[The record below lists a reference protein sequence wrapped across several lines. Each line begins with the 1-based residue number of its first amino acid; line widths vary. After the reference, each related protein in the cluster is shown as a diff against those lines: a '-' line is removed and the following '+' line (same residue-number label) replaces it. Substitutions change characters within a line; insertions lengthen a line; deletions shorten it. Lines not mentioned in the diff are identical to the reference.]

1 MRRAL
6 LSVSASAIAIIV
18 LAGCTAPAPEPSPTA
33 SQPPAASGSTST
45 GLLPTCAAIG
55 DAIVAITSGL
65 VYDETVST
73 AQTADEAYDQRVC
86 VFVTEDGATQVG
98 VTIATI
104 PFLQEELDAY
114 ATLPGAIADERLGD
128 SGAVLQTLDAADRED
143 GHLDSALYL
152 FDTTHSITVQG
163 YSTAGDI
170 ATLLPGLS
178 VAAATDAAF
187 AVRALL

>member
-1 MRRAL
+1 M
-6 LSVSASAIAIIV
+6 SVSALAMGV
-18 LAGCTAPAPEPSPTA
+18 LAGCTAPAPAPEPSA
-33 SQPPAASGSTST
+33 SSSPAPAASGGAPT
-45 GLLPTCAAIG
+45 GPLPTCAAIG
-55 DAIVAITSGL
+55 EAIVAITSGL
-65 VYDETVST
+65 VYDEAVST
-73 AQTADEAYDQRVC
+73 AQTAPEAYDQRVC
-86 VFVTEDGATQVG
+86 VFVADDGATQVG

-114 ATLPGAIADERLGD
+114 STLPGAIADDRLGD

-163 YSTAGDI
+163 YSTAGDL
-170 ATLLPGLS
+170 ATVLPDLS
-178 VAAATDAAF
+178 VTAATDAAF